1 MQLVDQTV
9 APARSSERLIYVSAL
24 LSFAVAGA
32 ITIYFNRTMA
42 DTMHMPGGWNMSM
55 MWMTMPGQ
63 SRFAAASLFAGMW
76 LAMMIAM
83 MLPSTLPMLLLY
95 RRAIVF
101 AEEPWAGV
109 QTFVLAAGYFLVWA
123 LFGFVVY
130 AAGLAI
136 AHAAMKSLAMSRVL
150 PFGAAIALILAG
162 SYQLT
167 PWKSACLKHCR
178 SPLEAVAH
186 HLGGGPLGALR
197 LGLHHGALCAAC
209 CWALMLIQI
218 VLGIM
223 NLAVM
228 VAVALII
235 AFEKLLTRG
244 EIIARVT
251 GAIAI
256 LAGLLQAVTSAI
268 SLKGL

>member
-1 MQLVDQTV
+1 LQLVDQTV

-24 LSFAVAGA
+24 LSFGVAAA

-42 DTMHMPGGWNMSM
+42 DTMRMPGGWNMSM

-63 SRFAAASLFAGMW
+63 SPFVAASLFAGMW

-101 AEEPWAGV
+101 REEPRAGV
-109 QTFVLAAGYFLVWA
+109 QTFVLAAAYFLVWA

-130 AAGLAI
+130 AGGLAI
-136 AHAAMKSLAMSRVL
+136 AHAAMKSLAVSRVL

-178 SPLEAVAH
+178 SPLEVVAH

-251 GAIAI
+251 GATAI
-256 LAGLLQAVTSAI
+256 LAGLLQAVASAI
-268 SLKGL
+268 NLKGL